1 MTFVSAV
8 FTFDLVVLAVILLS
22 IPCVLIA
29 LAYRKP
35 SHD

>member
-8 FTFDLVVLAVILLS
+8 FMFDLIVFAVVLLS
-22 IPCVLIA
+22 VPCVLIA
-29 LAYRKP
+29 LAFRKP